1 MPVMP
6 LRCTQKL
13 RCELLQNSPSQR
25 PEVQRNAPLQGDRR
39 VLSHSP
45 GTLEEVHHLQTSE
58 PQGQVV
64 LCISRNAMEQAEK
77 PASPSTCRT
86 GRPGDSEVQK
96 HAPLQ
101 GDRCVLSHSPGTL
114 AEEHLAKTSESP
126 RTRCSA
132 HFEIRNR
139 ECRKFQTIPKFTTS
153 WQACAQSTSTETPP
167 GMPVMPL
174 RCTQKLRC
182 KLLQNSLSLRY
193 EVQRKAPLQGD
204 RRVLSHSPGTLEG
217 EQVSRLQNPQGTCSA
232 HFEIHSGESRN
243 SRPLQ
248 SAPCHGRHVLR
259 APQQRLLLG
268 CL

>member
-1 MPVMP
+1 MP

-25 PEVQRNAPLQGDRR
+25 LEVQRNAPLQGDRR

-86 GRPGDSEVQK
+86 GYPGDSEVQK

-101 GDRCVLSHSPGTL
+101 GDSS
-114 AEEHLAKTSESP
+114 
-126 RTRCSA
+126 
-132 HFEIRNR
+132 
-139 ECRKFQTIPKFTTS
+139 
-153 WQACAQSTSTETPP
+153 
-167 GMPVMPL
+167 
-174 RCTQKLRC
+174 
-182 KLLQNSLSLRY
+182 
-193 EVQRKAPLQGD
+193 
-204 RRVLSHSPGTLEG
+204 VLSHSPGTLEG
-217 EQVSRLQNPQGTCSA
+217 EQVTRIHNPQGTCSA